1 MGLGFYLKAQLLQ
14 NAQDMKKLLLL
25 LFLLPALQLVAQ
37 PNRTY
42 TIKDKKAI
50 KTFEEALAAYDAF
63 DFEKAITT
71 METLVKEKS
80 DFIEAQLMLAQLY
93 DETGDTEKAIEPLKK
108 AIAIDPTFYPAAW
121 MMLAECYFA
130 QGTYEEA
137 EKAISKFIPLPKND
151 MKQEKRAQLILSSC
165 VFAKSALQHPV
176 PFEPIN
182 LGPTVNTTYNEYYP
196 CITADEQTLLFTRLI
211 DDTQIPGRK
220 QEDFFLSKRNQKVWG
235 DASPVLGINT
245 TKNEGAPTLSADGQ
259 MLIFTACESADGT
272 WGGTRQG
279 LGSCDLFYSMR
290 TATGWTTAENMGSA
304 INSATWESQPSFAA
318 NGRTLYF
325 VRGKRT
331 AQGIKEQ
338 DIFYSYL
345 RESGDWAI
353 PVKVPG
359 RINTPFEEE
368 SVMIHPDGNT
378 LYFSSNGHS
387 GMGGLDIFMSRLLPN
402 GDWDAPVNLGY
413 PINTFKD
420 ENSIQVTARGD
431 VALFASDRFGGLGGL
446 DLYQFNLPTRVQPA
460 LVTYVAGVIS
470 DKLSY
475 KKLEAQLELI
485 DLETGKTVAE
495 TYSNKGT
502 GDYLLCIPSGK
513 DYALNVSKDGYLF
526 HSENFSLKNFS
537 SYEPYRLDVQLQKLR
552 PGASIVLNNVFFE
565 TNKWELMP
573 ASMIELDRLVSLLKA
588 NLDKRIEIGG
598 HTDNVGSDET
608 NLTLS
613 NNRAQSVVDYL
624 IKNGIATTRLTAKG
638 YGETMPVATN
648 DTDAGRAK
656 NRRTEFKVI
665 E

>member
-1 MGLGFYLKAQLLQ
+1 MLPSP
-14 NAQDMKKLLLL
+14 QDMKKIIFLLL
-25 LFLLPALQLVAQ
+25 LLPALQLVAQ

-50 KTFEEALAAYDAF
+50 KAFEEALDAYNQF
-63 DFEKAITT
+63 DYESALSKMSALVIEKP
-71 METLVKEKS
+71 

-93 DETGDTEKAIEPLKK
+93 DETGETEKAIEPLKK
-108 AIAIDPTFYPAAW
+108 AIAIDETFYPAAW

-165 VFAKSALQHPV
+165 IFAKSALQHPV

-182 LGPTVNTTYNEYYP
+182 LGPTVNTALNEYYP

-235 DASPVLGINT
+235 DAKPVLEINT

-259 MLIFTACESADGT
+259 MLIFTACESADGS

-368 SVMIHPDGNT
+368 SVMIHPDGST

-446 DLYQFNLPTRVQPA
+446 DLYQFNLPARVQPA

-495 TYSNKGT
+495 TYSNKGK

-513 DYALNVSKDGYLF
+513 DYALNVSKEGYLF

-565 TNKWELMP
+565 TSKWELMP

-588 NLDKRIEIGG
+588 NPDKRIEIGG
-598 HTDNVGSDET
+598 HTDNVGSVET

-624 IKNGIATTRLTAKG
+624 IKKGIASIRLTAKG
-638 YGETMPVATN
+638 YGETMPVSTN